1 MTFDKPAA
9 ICLVIHLPKTI
20 VALGFAYAFA
30 CAKPVYS
37 QAPGYQM
44 LDPRSVGV
52 EYVAEVLDRINENL
66 ADWGRAWAND
76 LPEEL
81 VELYWEDAM
90 LLPPGGIPL
99 RGHDELRE
107 YFATALP
114 EHGHIEA
121 FMLDFDASGQ
131 MAQVFGNYMLGIQ
144 QGEEAGTQK
153 TGPMLTIY
161 MMRGR
166 TWKIRSQVFIGS

>member
-1 MTFDKPAA
+1 MIHAPGTIAA
-9 ICLVIHLPKTI
+9 FGFAC
-20 VALGFAYAFA
+20 AFAYATPA
-30 CAKPVYS
+30 YS
-37 QAPGYQM
+37 QVSGAPGHQM
-44 LDPRSVGV
+44 RDPGAARA
-52 EYVAEVLDRINENL
+52 EFFAEVLMQVNENL
-66 ADWGRAWAND
+66 ANWGRAWATD
-76 LPEEL
+76 LPDEL

-99 RGHDELRE
+99 RGHDQLRE
-107 YFATALP
+107 YFETALP
-114 EHGHIEA
+114 ENGHIEA

-153 TGPMLTIY
+153 TGPMFTVY

-166 TWKIRSQVFIGS
+166 TWKIRSQIFIGN